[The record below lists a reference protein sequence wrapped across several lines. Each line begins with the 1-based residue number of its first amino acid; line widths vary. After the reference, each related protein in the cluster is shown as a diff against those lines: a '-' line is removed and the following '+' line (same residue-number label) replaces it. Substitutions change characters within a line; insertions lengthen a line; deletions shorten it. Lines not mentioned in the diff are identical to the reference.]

1 MTAMGS
7 GSPEPVTAFLDANV
21 IWGSLESDLLLTLAD
36 RGVIQAFWSERV
48 LAEVSRTVH
57 RRRPGANI
65 EGRLAAMRSSFPS
78 AMVRGFE
85 HLEPAMPADAGDR
98 HVLAAA
104 VHCGA
109 AYLVTDN
116 VKHFWPAQ
124 ADLSIGEVSGD
135 DFCRALLLQRP
146 GRVLDAVRDCTS
158 QSFTSHSCRVRG
170 SGGDSLAAEGVRLRT
185 ERLAAARPARSRT
198 SLGADAAGDRHP
210 RCSGICGLAGDA
222 RGARTLDGPSASSA
236 PVPPGA
242 PGASTRPGVRTVKGV
257 QQR

>member
-21 IWGSLESDLLLTLAD
+21 VWGSLESDLLLTLAD

-65 EGRLAAMRSSFPS
+65 EGRLATMRSSFPS

-85 HLEPAMPADAGDR
+85 HLEPDMPADAGDR

-124 ADLSIGEVSGD
+124 ADLSIGEVPVD
-135 DFCRALLLQRP
+135 DFCRALLQGPGSRP
-146 GRVLDAVRDCTS
+146 RRPASGLRRDGARDC
-158 QSFTSHSCRVRG
+158 RG
-170 SGGDSLAAEGVRLRT
+170 
-185 ERLAAARPARSRT
+185 
-198 SLGADAAGDRHP
+198 
-210 RCSGICGLAGDA
+210 GLVA
-222 RGARTLDGPSASSA
+222 RGAVYHVSVDPPNPTELQQLWFDPLEVATTVGT
-236 PVPPGA
+236 PGA
-242 PGASTRPGVRTVKGV
+242 GHSRSSRAGSRSTRWKNGNSTAGTS
-257 QQR
+257 

>member
-146 GRVLDAVRDCTS
+146 GRVLDAVRVMTARHNRSPRTPAEFVDQAVTRSPLKAFACELNALLPRD
-158 QSFTSHSCRVRG
+158 QRG
-170 SGGDSLAAEGVRLRT
+170 HEPALTQMPPEIGT
-185 ERLAAARPARSRT
+185 PAARGCEGLPAMLGARARST
-198 SLGADAAGDRHP
+198 DPP
-210 RCSGICGLAGDA
+210 R
-222 RGARTLDGPSASSA
+222 RRPPSRQ
-236 PVPPGA
+236 VPPGH
-242 PGASTRPGVRTVKGV
+242 RPDQGFGR
-257 QQR
+257 